1 MGPES
6 SATRLM
12 LMDAVEAVM
21 REQGY
26 AALSARSVAAR
37 AGLKYQIVFYYF
49 ETMDDLLLATYR
61 RRTQRVLERS
71 EQALD
76 SERPLHAFWQAWS
89 DPFDAALTLEYMAM
103 SNHNQ
108 VIRAETIA
116 FGERL
121 RQIAAEKLSPR
132 LGHASPAPEVFTPMG
147 VTMAITLM
155 GGVLGFESALGIAG
169 GHRETEAIVDWC
181 LRQLEPDGPDAPP
194 GGELPRS
201 G

>member
-1 MGPES
+1 
-6 SATRLM
+6 M

-181 LRQLEPDGPDAPP
+181 LRQLEPDVQDAPP
-194 GGELPRS
+194 QGELPRS